1 MRRINLAALAAA
13 SIVTLWAASS
23 PAQARYHYS
32 RYDDYCLLGEIWGY
46 PGSCEFSTFQQCL
59 AASSQT
65 GFGCVVNPRYA
76 LATRP
81 RQHRR

>member
-1 MRRINLAALAAA
+1 MRRMSFAALAAA
-13 SIVTLWAASS
+13 SIVTVWAVSS
-23 PAQARYHYS
+23 PAHAHYHESRYHN
-32 RYDDYCLLGEIWGY
+32 YCLLGEIWGY

-59 AASSQT
+59 ASSSET

-81 RQHRR
+81 RHHHR